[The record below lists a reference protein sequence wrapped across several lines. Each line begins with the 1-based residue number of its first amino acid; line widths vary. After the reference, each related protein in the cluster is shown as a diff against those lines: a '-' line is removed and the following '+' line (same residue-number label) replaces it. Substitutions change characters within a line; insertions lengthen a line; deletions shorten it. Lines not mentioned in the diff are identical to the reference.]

1 MTEPKERTAD
11 RTADW
16 TDERGTSEEGKSP
29 CQRERA
35 ADWTVK
41 GEGGGGRGGE
51 RGTSDPSDEGSSV
64 DSAPPAVQRSRAQ
77 SKQSPARLQVLEL
90 EIRSGRNGPAVVSG
104 ISFAVRPGAVLG
116 LVGESGSGKT
126 TVALAL
132 LGHTRRGLSVAG
144 GEIRV
149 DGTDLLRLK
158 PAALRA
164 LRGAVV
170 SYVPQDP
177 AAALNPALRVGYQLR
192 EVLRVHPGRSA
203 DPDARIREVLREAS
217 LDAAPDLLRR
227 YPHQLSG
234 GQQQRIGLAMA
245 FACRPALIVL
255 DEPTTGLDVST
266 QRRVL
271 DTVRQL
277 CRGYGVAAV
286 YVSHDLA
293 VVSELADE
301 VAVMYAGRIVETGPA
316 GALFAGPRHPYTRGL
331 LAAVPEPGGDRPL
344 TGIPGQQPPPG
355 RRGPGCAFAAR
366 CELVLEQCHHDEPE
380 LIPLSA
386 GRTIPSPE
394 AASPHPGT
402 TTPSP
407 RATIPSLH
415 AVRCWRAAEV
425 PAARPGL
432 PRPRVAAGP
441 GPAAL
446 LSVRGVSARY
456 HGVPALSGID
466 LDLPARG
473 CVAVVGESGSGKT
486 TLARCITGLQQDWA
500 GQVMLR
506 GVPLARAARHRPKQ
520 VLQQIQYVFQNPYT
534 SLNPRKTVGQI
545 VAEPVQRFLGLP
557 RGEQADRVV
566 QVLEDVALGGSFLAR
581 YPDQLSGGE
590 RQRVA
595 IARALAAEPDVLIC
609 DEVTSALDVS
619 VQAVIVE
626 LLRAATAQRQL
637 AMIFITHNLALVRNV
652 AQTAVVLRQG
662 QIVEAGPAEQILAAP
677 ASGYTAQLL
686 ADSPR
691 LSRSA
696 RPAAQSGAQP
706 EAGWPVSG

>member
-1 MTEPKERTAD
+1 MYPPNGAR
-11 RTADW
+11 R
-16 TDERGTSEEGKSP
+16 RPTSEERARREGGP
-29 CQRERA
+29 RQRGRA
-35 ADWTVK
+35 ADWTEERGSEERASERRGK
-41 GEGGGGRGGE
+41 LGGSSARGG
-51 RGTSDPSDEGSSV
+51 
-64 DSAPPAVQRSRAQ
+64 A
-77 SKQSPARLQVLEL
+77 KKHRLEVLDL
-90 EIRSGRNGPAVVSG
+90 EIRSGRAGPAVVSG

-144 GEIRV
+144 GEIRL
-149 DGTDLLRLK
+149 DGADLLRLK
-158 PAALRA
+158 PAALRE
-164 LRGAVV
+164 LRGGVV

-192 EVLRVHPGRSA
+192 EVLRVHPGSSA

-217 LDAAPDLLRR
+217 LDAAPDVLRR

-331 LAAVPEPGGDRPL
+331 LAAVPEPGSDRPL

-355 RRGPGCAFAAR
+355 RRGPGCVFAAR
-366 CELVLEQCHHDEPE
+366 CELVLEQCHHDEPA
-380 LIPLSA
+380 LIPLSVASTVPPPQA
-386 GRTIPSPE
+386 GVTTPSPE
-394 AASPHPGT
+394 A
-402 TTPSP
+402 
-407 RATIPSLH
+407 TISAPH

-432 PRPRVAAGP
+432 PRPRAAAGQ
-441 GPAAL
+441 GPAPL

-486 TLARCITGLQQDWA
+486 TLARCITGLQQDWT
-500 GQVMLR
+500 GEVRLR

-595 IARALAAEPDVLIC
+595 IARALAADPDVLIC

-626 LLRAATAQRQL
+626 LLRTATAQRQL

-677 ASGYTAQLL
+677 ASEYTAQLL

-691 LSRSA
+691 LSRDD
-696 RPAAQSGAQP
+696 PQP
-706 EAGWPVSG
+706 TADRQPS